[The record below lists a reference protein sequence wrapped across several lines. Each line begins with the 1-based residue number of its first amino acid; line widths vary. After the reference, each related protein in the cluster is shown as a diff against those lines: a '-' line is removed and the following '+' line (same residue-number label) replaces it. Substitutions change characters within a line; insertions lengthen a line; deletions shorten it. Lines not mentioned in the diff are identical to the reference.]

1 MATNNNRNLRLVVID
16 SDAAARAYIKRWL
29 AGKGVRVVGESED
42 CNAGLRLARGLQ
54 PDLVLLELPAK
65 GATPTM
71 EFVKRIRMEFP
82 GTGIILSAHDASPQ
96 LILSCIRAG
105 AQEFVARP
113 IDGAELDKAI
123 EHVRQLSGVTLHN
136 KTRGRVISVLS
147 SKGGIGATSITAN
160 LGIALSERTGSR
172 VVLVD
177 MSFPFGDLG
186 VMLDAPARYSLTD
199 ALAEGAIEETK
210 LRSVLVSS
218 AAGVHL
224 LNVAASPEVSEEITR
239 RHMVELVGTLST
251 MFDYVLIDIGRQMD
265 ERTVEILELC
275 DTVLLVSA
283 LDLPTIRNTVCF
295 TGILSKLNIDRDKTH
310 VLLNRYHK
318 KSRLSLDDVE
328 TMIDRKVYWSIPN
341 DYAPMSMAIDR
352 GVPAVKNEP
361 RSKVSKSFVDLAE
374 RIHSLGTNHP
384 DAVEA
389 VG

>member
-1 MATNNNRNLRLVVID
+1 MATNNNRSLRLIVID
-16 SDAAARAYIKRWL
+16 SDPAARSYIKRWL
-29 AGKGVRVVGESED
+29 GGKGVRVVGESDEA
-42 CNAGLRLARGLQ
+42 NAGLRLARGLQ
-54 PDLVLLELPAK
+54 PDIVLLELSSKAAPA
-65 GATPTM
+65 M
-71 EFVKRIRMEFP
+71 ELIKRIHLELP
-82 GTGIILSAHDASPQ
+82 STSIILSAHDASPQ

-123 EHVRQLSGVTLHN
+123 EHVRHLSGVTLAN
-136 KTRGRVISVLS
+136 KSRGKVISVLS

-160 LGIALSERTGSR
+160 LGVALAQRAK

-186 VMLDAPARYSLTD
+186 VMLDAPSRYSLTD
-199 ALAEGAIEETK
+199 AMVDGAIEETK

-218 AAGVHL
+218 NAGVHL
-224 LNVAASPEVSEEITR
+224 LNVTASPEVSEEITR

-265 ERTVEILELC
+265 DRTVEVLELS
-275 DTVLLVSA
+275 DDILLVSA

-295 TGILSKLNIDRDKTH
+295 AGILGKLNIDRDKTH
-310 VLLNRYHK
+310 VVLNRFHK

-328 TMIDRKVYWSIPN
+328 TMIDGKVFWSIPN

-361 RSKVSKSFVDLAE
+361 RSKVAKSFVELAD
-374 RIHSLGTNHP
+374 RIHALGADHP
-384 DAVEA
+384 DAVQA

>member
-1 MATNNNRNLRLVVID
+1 MANNNRSLRLVVID
-16 SDAAARAYIKRWL
+16 SDPAARAYIKRWL
-29 AGKGVRVVGESED
+29 GGKGMRVVGESDEA
-42 CNAGLRLARGLQ
+42 NAGLRLARGLQ
-54 PDLVLLELPAK
+54 PDIVLLELSSKAAPAL
-65 GATPTM
+65 
-71 EFVKRIRMEFP
+71 ELVKRIRMEFP

-123 EHVRQLSGVTLHN
+123 EHVRQLSGVTLAP
-136 KTRGRVISVLS
+136 KSRGRVISVLS

-160 LGIALSERTGSR
+160 LGIALAQRAK

-186 VMLDAPARYSLTD
+186 VMLDAPTRYSLTD
-199 ALAEGAIEETK
+199 ALVEGAIEETK
-210 LRSVLVSS
+210 LRSVLVPSN
-218 AAGVHL
+218 AGVHL

-265 ERTVEILELC
+265 DRTVEVLELA
-275 DTVLLVSA
+275 DDILMVSA

-310 VLLNRYHK
+310 VVLNRFHK

-328 TMIDRKVYWSIPN
+328 TMIDGKVFWSIPN
-341 DYAPMSMAIDR
+341 DYAPMSIAIDR

-361 RSKVSKSFVDLAE
+361 RSKVAKSFMDLAD
-374 RIHSLGTNHP
+374 RVHALGTHHP
-384 DAVEA
+384 DAVQA